1 MLHDP
6 TGGEI
11 TDMWNWQFPITL
23 PHTGGLHTESD
34 GRRLQPHYLSVN
46 VLVEPHHILSIPERI
61 AMSSLRNAHWQADGA
76 IQEKLDLLLDQIRS
90 STGQQV
96 GFPGSQ
102 EFDYSPLLP
111 FLQFSLN
118 NVGDPFHDSGYRS
131 NTHEIER
138 EVIARFAELTHLD
151 PDLAWGYVTS
161 GGTEGNM
168 YGLYLARELFPNAM
182 FYFSEDTHYSVLKNV
197 RVLNARY
204 IMIKSQENGEIDYQD
219 LYEMIRVHRDLP
231 AVVMANIGT
240 TVRGAVDDLERI
252 KGIFN
257 DLAVTNT
264 YIHADAALSGLILP
278 FVAEPQPFG
287 FDSGID
293 SISISGHKLIGAPLP
308 CGVVVTRR
316 TLVERVG
323 RAVEYVGVHDTTLS
337 GSRNGFAPLM
347 LWYALATLGEEGL
360 RDKVARMLDTAEYA
374 VRQFNKFDI
383 PAWRHRNSATIVF
396 PKPAPSVFI
405 KWQIAPE
412 GRDVRIVTMP
422 HVTRDMIDELV
433 LDCAR

>member
-1 MLHDP
+1 MA
-6 TGGEI
+6 
-11 TDMWNWQFPITL
+11 FPGTV
-23 PHTGGLHTESD
+23 HGQVDSE
-34 GRRLQPHYLSVN
+34 
-46 VLVEPHHILSIPERI
+46 
-61 AMSSLRNAHWQADGA
+61 M
-76 IQEKLDLLLDQIRS
+76 QEKLDLLLEQTRL

-102 EFDYSPLLP
+102 EFDYSPLFP

-118 NVGDPFHDSGYRS
+118 NVGDPFHESGYRS
-131 NTHEIER
+131 NTHGIER
-138 EVIARFAELTHLD
+138 EVIAQFAELTRID
-151 PDLAWGYVTS
+151 PEKAWGYVTS

-204 IMIKSQENGEIDYQD
+204 IMIKSHENGEIDYQD
-219 LYEMIRVHRDLP
+219 LREMIQVHRDLP
-231 AVVMANIGT
+231 VVVMANIGT
-240 TVRGAVDDLERI
+240 TVRGAVDDLEKI
-252 KGIFN
+252 KGILQ
-257 DLAVTNT
+257 DLRVTNA

-287 FDSGID
+287 FDAGID

-316 TLVERVG
+316 AHVERVG

-347 LWYALATLGEEGL
+347 LWYALETLGEDGL
-360 RDKVARMLDTAEYA
+360 REKVDRMLDTAEYA
-374 VRQFNKFDI
+374 VSRFNKFGI
-383 PAWRHRNSATIVF
+383 RAWRNRNSATVVF
-396 PKPAPSVFI
+396 PKPPPSVFT

-422 HVTRDMIDELV
+422 HVTREMVDELV
-433 LDCAR
+433 QDCAG